1 MKIAKRVKQMRE
13 SAAVPQTTVEN
24 LERDT
29 GVRLATYLKILLVLS
44 EFLSTPPWVFNNTTV
59 VFLNQH
65 PTLYLLS
72 TFPQRNFQLEFPEI
86 L

>member
-44 EFLSTPPWVFNNTTV
+44 EFCG
-59 VFLNQH
+59 
-65 PTLYLLS
+65 
-72 TFPQRNFQLEFPEI
+72 R
-86 L
+86 